1 MLRSAQVLNIA
12 LGFTLASFMEKSG
25 YARLGE
31 PGGSRASS
39 VKSARSA
46 LCSLKAREARSVP
59 SPPALRAGDLQKQ
72 MRTET
77 PTKNS
82 YAKTELAKAKL
93 GKAKF

>member
-1 MLRSAQVLNIA
+1 MQDSLL
-12 LGFTLASFMEKSG
+12 EKSG
-25 YARLGE
+25 YARQGE
-31 PGGSRASS
+31 ARRRRASS

-46 LCSLKAREARSVP
+46 LCSLKAREARSVL
-59 SPPALRAGDLQKQ
+59 SPAALRAADIQKQ

-93 GKAKF
+93 GKRLLDGARLKR